1 MRFYFTEQVAYNFYV
16 CFTDWVFLNLTCFI
30 EWQIEE
36 VATFQ
41 RYIIISTSCTGFTTT
56 NQTFDSQN
64 ITAVHITVFLLLQ
77 EIAYF
82 YIFFIDN
89 QIFAII
95 EELIESIDKM
105 HETNYFF
112 VTYGDITGS
121 FVSYVY
127 FVLLFYQT
135 AKRTTH

>member
-1 MRFYFTEQVAYNFYV
+1 M
-16 CFTDWVFLNLTCFI
+16 
-30 EWQIEE
+30 
-36 VATFQ
+36 ATFQ
-41 RYIIISTSCTGFTTT
+41 RYIIISTSRTGFTTT

-64 ITAVHITVFLLLQ
+64 ITAVHITVFLLFQ

-82 YIFFIDN
+82 CIFFIDN
-89 QIFAII
+89 QVFTVI
-95 EELIESIDKM
+95 EELVESIDEM
-105 HETNYFF
+105 HETNYFL
-112 VTYGDITGS
+112 VTYSDITGS

>member
-1 MRFYFTEQVAYNFYV
+1 MCRIKDVKEIFHARALLVIVSKHQGKDENHEPLGSSDASAFKHLYTELADTEEDIHNA
-16 CFTDWVFLNLTCFI
+16 
-30 EWQIEE
+30 EQI
-36 VATFQ
+36 
-41 RYIIISTSCTGFTTT
+41 
-56 NQTFDSQN
+56 
-64 ITAVHITVFLLLQ
+64 FLLLQ

>member
-1 MRFYFTEQVAYNFYV
+1 M
-16 CFTDWVFLNLTCFI
+16 
-30 EWQIEE
+30 
-36 VATFQ
+36 ATFQ

-64 ITAVHITVFLLLQ
+64 ITTVHITVFLLLQ

-89 QIFAII
+89 QVFAVI
-95 EELIESIDKM
+95 ENLIESVDEM
-105 HETNYFF
+105 HETNHFLI
-112 VTYGDITGS
+112 TYGDITGS

-127 FVLLFYQT
+127 LMLLFYQT